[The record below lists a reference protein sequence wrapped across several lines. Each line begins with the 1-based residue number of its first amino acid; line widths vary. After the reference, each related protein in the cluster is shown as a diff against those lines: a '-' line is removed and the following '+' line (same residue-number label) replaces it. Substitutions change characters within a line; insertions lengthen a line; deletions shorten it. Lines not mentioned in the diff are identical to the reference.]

1 MGVQK
6 LNEEERN
13 TLLSPLLTNS
23 SWEMV
28 QNRDAIK
35 KNFTFKDFNEAFG
48 FMTRIAL
55 RADKV
60 DHHPE
65 WFNVYNRVEITLA
78 THDCQGLSQRDVNL
92 AKFIDNVYTTFTK

>member
-1 MGVQK
+1 MITLVSLRKFTKPTFFRPLLLLPLHYSLYSTRKMVVQK

-13 TLLSPLLTNS
+13 TLLSPLLTNF

-35 KNFTFKDFNEAFG
+35 KTFTFKDFNEAFG

-65 WFNVYNRVEITLA
+65 WFNV
-78 THDCQGLSQRDVNL
+78 S
-92 AKFIDNVYTTFTK
+92 

>member
-6 LNEEERN
+6 LNEEERS

-35 KNFTFKDFNEAFG
+35 KTFTFKDFNEAFG

-55 RADKV
+55 KADKV

-65 WFNVYNRVEITLA
+65 WFNV
-78 THDCQGLSQRDVNL
+78 S
-92 AKFIDNVYTTFTK
+92 

>member
-1 MGVQK
+1 MFTLTGFTKSVSFRPLFNILPTLHYSFYSTTIKKMGVQK

-13 TLLSPLLTNS
+13 TLLSPLLTDS

-65 WFNVYNRVEITLA
+65 
-78 THDCQGLSQRDVNL
+78 
-92 AKFIDNVYTTFTK
+92 